1 MFSYKPGGFLP
12 GKPVQPVLIKYKVSI
27 YLNMYLNFG
36 PTLKNK
42 NLSWLKVCMSCDLF
56 NERSWTIDYKSK
68 VEIYLYFT
76 QIKK

>member
-27 YLNMYLNFG
+27 YLDRYLNFR

-42 NLSWLKVCMSCDLF
+42 K
-56 NERSWTIDYKSK
+56 I
-68 VEIYLYFT
+68 
-76 QIKK
+76 